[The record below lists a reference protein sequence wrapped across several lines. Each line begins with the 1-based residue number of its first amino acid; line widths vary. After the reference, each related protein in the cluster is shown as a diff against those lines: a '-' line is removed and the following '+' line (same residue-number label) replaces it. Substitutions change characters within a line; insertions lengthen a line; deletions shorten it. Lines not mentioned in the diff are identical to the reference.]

1 MQNAWKSMNNVLY
14 LAWRRRMATL
24 QVRDIDDRLYN
35 FLKSSAK
42 LQNRSISQEVIT
54 IIQNHLNS
62 AKNSTTNATLE
73 FLALSGAWKDDR
85 KPEEIISDIRKGRTK
100 SSRFGENN
108 GLFD

>member
-1 MQNAWKSMNNVLY
+1 
-14 LAWRRRMATL
+14 MATL

-35 FLKSSAK
+35 FLKTQAK

-62 AKNSTTNATLE
+62 NQKQTKNATLE
-73 FLALSGAWKDDR
+73 FLSLEGGWKDD
-85 KPEEIISDIRKGRTK
+85 KEADEIIRDIRKNRTQ

-108 GLFD
+108 KSHFSRVPDLVLEQWEKEEK